1 MEPATTSVQSTGAGR
16 GGGARGSRDDGSAS
30 GPQPHSHHLCAEH
43 WDGGAGGA
51 RDDGSA
57 SGPHVRTEPVSP
69 LSANSSS
76 DQRACRAPQAQLNS
90 TD

>member
-51 RDDGSA
+51 PR
-57 SGPHVRTEPVSP
+57 
-69 LSANSSS
+69 
-76 DQRACRAPQAQLNS
+76 
-90 TD
+90 